1 MRHTGRPQGLP
12 RIDGEQATP
21 AQKETPMSRL
31 IVSLRSGNW
40 KALLACFLY
49 FDTGFTAWVMFGPLA
64 PYVSKQ
70 LSLSPTQAGFLV
82 AVPVLSASIVRV
94 TLGNLFQ
101 SVDGRR
107 LALLGISISAIPSL
121 ILLFPVAPTYSMLLM
136 LGALLGVG
144 GASFA
149 IALPMAGSSYPPRV
163 QGLVLGLAAAGN
175 IGAVVDG
182 FVFPTL
188 AQHYGWQH
196 STAAVL
202 PLLALTAAAVML
214 WAEDRSAKS
223 GSGARAF
230 SGFVASLLSVM
241 ALVLLVNGG
250 LFGSGKAGQLLLPVL
265 GAAVAL
271 AVLPR
276 KYLAVLRERDTWV
289 VMLVY
294 SITFGGFVGMS
305 SYVSLLLT
313 TQYQITK
320 VDAGFFMALLSL
332 TGAMV
337 RPIGGLIAD
346 RLSGVRVLLLL
357 LVAISA
363 CNFGFSMLMPPLAG
377 GIALL
382 VALYFCFGL
391 GNGATFQL
399 VPHRWKGK
407 TGVMTGIIG
416 AAGGIGGF
424 YLPVIMGIAKEST
437 GSYQLGFATFGVLA
451 AVAFI
456 LVATLHR
463 QWLAW
468 SAPEMTGLT
477 LDAAIARAD

>member
-1 MRHTGRPQGLP
+1 MTMKQV
-12 RIDGEQATP
+12 IA
-21 AQKETPMSRL
+21 
-31 IVSLRSGNW
+31 SLRSGNW
-40 KALLACFLY
+40 QALLACFLY

-70 LSLSPTQAGFLV
+70 LLLSPTPAGLLV

-121 ILLFPVAPTYSMLLM
+121 ILLFPIAPTYSMLLM

-175 IGAVVDG
+175 VGAVVDG
-182 FVFPTL
+182 FVFPGL
-188 AQHYGWQH
+188 AQHYGWQRA
-196 STAAVL
+196 TMAVL
-202 PLLALTAAAVML
+202 PLLALTAVAVFF
-214 WAEDRSAKS
+214 WAEDRSTKS
-223 GSGARAF
+223 GSAPRAF
-230 SGFVASLLSVM
+230 AGLAISMVGLI
-241 ALVLLVNGG
+241 ALVLLVNAGI
-250 LFGSGKAGQLLLPVL
+250 FGPGKTGQLLLPLFGSV
-265 GAAVAL
+265 VAL
-271 AVLPR
+271 SVLPR
-276 KYLAVLRERDTWV
+276 KYLAVLGERDTWV

-320 VDAGFFMALLSL
+320 VDAGFIMALLSL

-346 RLSGVRVLLLL
+346 RLSGVKVLLVL

-363 CNFGFSMLMPPLAG
+363 CNFGFAILMPPLAG

-399 VPHRWKGK
+399 VQHRWKGK
-407 TGVMTGIIG
+407 TGLMTGIIG

-424 YLPVIMGIAKEST
+424 YLPVVMGIAKEST
-437 GSYQLGFATFGVLA
+437 GSYQWGFTTFGILA
-451 AVAFI
+451 ATAFA
-456 LVATLHR
+456 LVVILHR

-468 SAPEMTGLT
+468 SAPETTGLT
-477 LDAAIARAD
+477 MDAAMASAD

>member
-1 MRHTGRPQGLP
+1 MKHV
-12 RIDGEQATP
+12 IA
-21 AQKETPMSRL
+21 
-31 IVSLRSGNW
+31 SLKSGDW
-40 KALLACFLY
+40 KTLLACFLY

-64 PYVSKQ
+64 PFISKQ
-70 LSLSPTQAGFLV
+70 LSLSPTRAGLLV
-82 AVPVLSASIVRV
+82 AVPVLSASILRV

-101 SVDGRR
+101 CVDGRR
-107 LALLGISISAIPSL
+107 LALLGISLSAIPAFV
-121 ILLFPVAPTYSMLLM
+121 LLLPVTPTYSLLLV
-136 LGALLGVG
+136 LGCFLGVG

-188 AQHYGWQH
+188 GQRFGWQH
-196 STAAVL
+196 ATGAVL
-202 PLLALTAAAVML
+202 PLLALTAVAMIL
-214 WAEDRSAKS
+214 WAEDRSVKS
-223 GSGARAF
+223 GSPMRALL
-230 SGFVASLLSVM
+230 GFAVSVAAVI
-241 ALVLLVNGG
+241 ALVLFVNAG
-250 LFGSGKAGQLLLPVL
+250 LFGAGKAGQLLLPVL

-276 KYLAVLRERDTWV
+276 KYLAMLAERDTWA

-313 TQYQITK
+313 TQYAISK
-320 VDAGFFMALLSL
+320 IDAGFVMALLSF

-337 RPIGGLIAD
+337 RPVGGLVAD
-346 RLSGVRVLLLL
+346 RLSGVKVLLMLL
-357 LVAISA
+357 AVISL
-363 CNFGFSMLMPPLAG
+363 CNFTFALLMPPLAG
-377 GIALL
+377 GLALL
-382 VALYFCFGL
+382 VALYLAFGL

-424 YLPVIMGIAKEST
+424 YLPVVMGMAKENT
-437 GSYQLGFATFGVLA
+437 GSYQLGFVTFGALA
-451 AVAFI
+451 TAALV
-456 LVATLHR
+456 LVALLQQ
-463 QWLAW
+463 QWLVWAV
-468 SAPEMTGLT
+468 PQ
-477 LDAAIARAD
+477 AAEFESSY

>member
-1 MRHTGRPQGLP
+1 
-12 RIDGEQATP
+12 
-21 AQKETPMSRL
+21 
-31 IVSLRSGNW
+31 
-40 KALLACFLY
+40 LACFLY

-64 PYVSKQ
+64 PYISKQ
-70 LSLSPTQAGFLV
+70 LTLSPTQAGFLV

-101 SVDGRR
+101 SANGKL
-107 LALLGISISAIPSL
+107 LALLGIAITSVPAF
-121 ILLFPVAPTYSMLLM
+121 ILLFPIVPTYPILLG
-136 LGALLGVG
+136 LGVLLGVG

-188 AQHYGWQH
+188 AQHYGWQRA
-196 STAAVL
+196 TAAVL
-202 PLLALTAAAVML
+202 PLLALTAAAVLL

-223 GSGARAF
+223 GSAARALV
-230 SGFVASLLSVM
+230 GFVVSLLSIMV
-241 ALVLLVNGG
+241 LVQLVNAGVFGG
-250 LFGSGKAGQLLLPVL
+250 GKTGLLLLPAL
-265 GAAVAL
+265 GAAVAI

-276 KYLAVLRERDTWV
+276 KYLTVLKERDTWI

-313 TQYQITK
+313 TQYELTK
-320 VDAGFFMALLSL
+320 VDAGMIMAGLSFA
-332 TGAMV
+332 GAMV
-337 RPIGGLIAD
+337 RPIGGLLAD
-346 RLSGVRVLLLL
+346 RHSGVKVLLVLLL
-357 LVAISA
+357 AIA
-363 CNFGFSMLMPPLAG
+363 LCNGSFAMIMPPLG
-377 GIALL
+377 GAVALL
-382 VALYFCFGL
+382 CALYLSFGL

-399 VPHRWKGK
+399 VPHRWKGR
-407 TGVMTGIIG
+407 TGLMTGIIG

-437 GSYQLGFATFGVLA
+437 GSYQLGFVTFGVLA
-451 AVAFI
+451 LLALIMVA
-456 LVATLHR
+456 LLQR

-468 SAPEMTGLT
+468 SAPQTIG
-477 LDAAIARAD
+477 ADFSPAMAHVE